1 MQKKRFFYAILRI
14 KYCKRKMES
23 NMQIDSL
30 VLQRQL
36 EFEDKFLSPY
46 ACKSKETQGREKMEA
61 PCPFRTA
68 FQRDR
73 DRILYCK
80 SFLRLK
86 NKTQVFFQ
94 PESDHYRT
102 RMTHTLLVAQVAR
115 SIARTLSLNEDLAEA
130 IALGH
135 DLGHTPFGHAGER
148 VLNKLMQENGGFE
161 HNRQS
166 LRNVEVLEND
176 GKGLNLTFEVRD
188 GIFHHKK
195 TGKPTTL
202 EGQAVSLAD
211 RIAYLTHDIDDAIR
225 AGILDNAHLPQD
237 VLQYFGSTTS
247 QRVNNAILYI
257 YEESRD
263 KDFVRFPAEIEK
275 AFNNLRTFMFEH
287 VYQTKY
293 TKEQEIK
300 ITKMLTA
307 LFEYYLDHIEA
318 MPNLYQNIALQNKK
332 VAVCDF
338 IASMTDKYAVHIF
351 KKVFIPKDWTLD

>member
-1 MQKKRFFYAILRI
+1 MQV
-14 KYCKRKMES
+14 
-23 NMQIDSL
+23 DSL

-36 EFEDKFLSPY
+36 EFEEKFLSQY
-46 ACKSKETQGREKMEA
+46 ACKSKQTKGREREEDA
-61 PCPFRTA
+61 CPFRTA

-86 NKTQVFFQ
+86 NKTQVFFH

-102 RMTHTLLVAQVAR
+102 RLTHTLLVAQVAK

-148 VLNKLMQENGGFE
+148 VLNNLLHENGGFA

-176 GKGLNLTFEVRD
+176 GQGLNLTFEVRD

-195 TGKPTTL
+195 TGTPITL

-211 RIAYLTHDIDDAIR
+211 RIAYLTHDVDDAIR
-225 AGILDNAHLPQD
+225 ANILKNNDLPKD
-237 VLQYFGSTTS
+237 VLQNFGTTTS

-263 KDFVRFPAEIEK
+263 KPFVKFPKEIEQS
-275 AFNNLRTFMFEH
+275 FNNLRTFMFAN
-287 VYQTKY
+287 VYQTEY
-293 TKEQEIK
+293 TKKQELK
-300 ITKMLTA
+300 IAKMLTA
-307 LFEYYLDHIEA
+307 LFEYYLDHIDK
-318 MPNLYQNIALQNKK
+318 MPELYQKIATTVDKK
-332 VAVCDF
+332 IAVCDF
-338 IASMTDKYAVHIF
+338 IANMTDKYAIHIF
-351 KKVFIPKDWTLD
+351 KKIFIPNDWTLD